1 MGFGLSRVLTAS
13 KSLSVTPPDRP
24 KILRKLV
31 VGEIAIRQREIAAHP
46 PLSPP
51 GVPDDKPSFG
61 VFVTYREDGVA
72 ASRLFVKN
80 RHRSA
85 PSAPD
90 LLRFKA
96 FEHGEPNHERITR
109 GETSFHVCH
118 CSADALINKGGL
130 FGCFDVTFSRRL
142 LAKLPGSIRP

>member
-1 MGFGLSRVLTAS
+1 MAS
-13 KSLSVTPPDRP
+13 KPPSVSHPDRP

-51 GVPDDKPSFG
+51 GVADDKPSFG

-80 RHRSA
+80 RHRNV
-85 PSAPD
+85 PTAPD

-118 CSADALINKGGL
+118 CLVDAVIDKGGL
-130 FGCFDVTFSRRL
+130 FGYFDVSFDVTFSRRL

>member
-1 MGFGLSRVLTAS
+1 MAS
-13 KSLSVTPPDRP
+13 KSLSVSHPDRP

-31 VGEIAIRQREIAAHP
+31 VGEIATRQREIAAQP

-51 GVPDDKPSFG
+51 GVADDKPSFG

-80 RHRSA
+80 RHRSL

-90 LLRFKA
+90 LLRLKA

-109 GETSFHVCH
+109 GETSFHVCQ
-118 CSADALINKGGL
+118 SLADAVVNQGGL
-130 FGCFDVTFSRRL
+130 FRCFDVTFSRRL
-142 LAKLPGSIRP
+142 LAKLPGLIRP